1 MYRFSPPTLKT
12 QLEVFLC
19 AEICRQCR
27 GKLDGEILE
36 APVPTE
42 ETAAS
47 AAFVASDPGLCEES
61 RDGNQQTAASAASGL
76 SEKPQEGNI
85 KEVRLFFSCSLT
97 SIKPKRR
104 GKSS

>member
-1 MYRFSPPTLKT
+1 M
-12 QLEVFLC
+12 C

-36 APVPTE
+36 VPVPTE

-47 AAFVASDPGLCEES
+47 AAFIASDPGLCENS
-61 RDGNQQTAASAASGL
+61 GRDGNEQAAASASSGL

-85 KEVRLFFSCSLT
+85 KEVRLTCCLF
-97 SIKPKRR
+97 RAA
-104 GKSS
+104 

>member
-1 MYRFSPPTLKT
+1 M
-12 QLEVFLC
+12 C

-36 APVPTE
+36 APVSTE

-47 AAFVASDPGLCEES
+47 AASITSDPGLCEES
-61 RDGNQQTAASAASGL
+61 GRDGNHQTAASAASGL

-85 KEVRLFFSCSLT
+85 KEVRLTCCLFRET
-97 SIKPKRR
+97 
-104 GKSS
+104 